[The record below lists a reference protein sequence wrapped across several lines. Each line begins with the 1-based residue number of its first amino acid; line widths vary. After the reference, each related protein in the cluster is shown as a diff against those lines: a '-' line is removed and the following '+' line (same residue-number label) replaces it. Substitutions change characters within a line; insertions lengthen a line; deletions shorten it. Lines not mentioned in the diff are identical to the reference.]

1 MQRIMIIGG
10 PGSGKS
16 TLARALGAQLDLPV
30 VHMDPIYWQGDW
42 VERSKPQ
49 VLEMAQAA
57 ADAPAWVF
65 DGNHSRS
72 MDYRAERADLILLLD
87 MPRTLRIR
95 RVLWRSARYY
105 GRTRPDMGPN
115 CPERFD
121 WAFLKFCW
129 TYDRD
134 GRLRALRFV
143 ERWSARRATQ
153 VLRSR
158 SEVAAF
164 LRTLPTA

>member
-1 MQRIMIIGG
+1 
-10 PGSGKS
+10 
-16 TLARALGAQLDLPV
+16 
-30 VHMDPIYWQGDW
+30 
-42 VERSKPQ
+42 
-49 VLEMAQAA
+49 
-57 ADAPAWVF
+57 
-65 DGNHSRS
+65 

-87 MPRTLRIR
+87 MPRALRVG

-105 GRTRPDMGPN
+105 GRTRPAMGPN

-164 LRTLPTA
+164 LRTLPTT

>member
-16 TLARALGAQLDLPV
+16 TLARTLGAQLDLPV

-143 ERWSARRATQ
+143 ERWSGRRATQ

>member
-16 TLARALGAQLDLPV
+16 TLARALGARLDLPV
-30 VHMDPIYWQGDW
+30 VHMDPIYWHGDW
-42 VERSKPQ
+42 VERAKPQ
-49 VLEMAQAA
+49 VLDMALAA
-57 ADAPAWVF
+57 ADGPAWVF

-72 MDYRAERADLILLLD
+72 MDYRAERADLIILLD
-87 MPRTLRIR
+87 MPRALRIW

-121 WAFLKFCW
+121 WTFLKFCW
-129 TYDRD
+129 SYDSD
-134 GRLRALRFV
+134 GRLRALHFV
-143 ERWSARRATQ
+143 ERWSAQRATQ

-158 SEVAAF
+158 KEVETF
-164 LRTLPTA
+164 LRSLPTI